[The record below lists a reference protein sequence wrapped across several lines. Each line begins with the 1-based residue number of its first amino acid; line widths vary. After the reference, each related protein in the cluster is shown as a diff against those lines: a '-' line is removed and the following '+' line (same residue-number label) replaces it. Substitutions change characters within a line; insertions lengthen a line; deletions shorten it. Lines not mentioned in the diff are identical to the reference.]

1 MDCPTSPLTK
11 LKTSCQHIALTLP
24 MMAFMILAGCS
35 TQHNTA
41 KSRWWHAFNTRYNV
55 YYNGSQAYID
65 GSLEK
70 ENGNVDNFT
79 ELIPLYPVSNK
90 NSRELGKMNFDRA
103 IEKSK
108 KAIHLHSIKRR
119 PEWNP
124 GRHKTAKDIEWLSR
138 REYNPFLWKAWM
150 LMGRAQFHE
159 GAFDDAASTF
169 AYMSRLYRSQ
179 PAIYGK
185 ARAWLAKAYIE
196 EGWLYDAEDVIR
208 NIQRDSIHWT
218 AQKEWDYT
226 YTDYYI
232 HTGEYD
238 KAIPY
243 LQRVIRHEMRRK
255 QRAREWYLLGQL
267 LELQGNK
274 AEALKA
280 YQHVIRLNPPYNLE
294 FNARISMTK
303 VMPEGPSDKMI
314 SYLKHM
320 ASSPNN
326 AEYLDQIYYAIGNI
340 YLTRR
345 DTLHAIDAYEQGNEK
360 AKRSGI
366 EKGVLLL
373 RLGDLY
379 WNREKFADAQRCY
392 NEALG
397 LLDQDRKDYKQLSER
412 TKVLDELVPHT
423 NAVELQDSLQR
434 LALMSDTDRNKI
446 IDQIISDLKK
456 KERKERDMQAEMARQ
471 QSGGQAESDPISTPQ
486 TRPTTPQNSKWY
498 FYNPMAVAQG
508 KETFQR
514 LWGKRDNVDNW
525 QRINKTVVHAD
536 GNTNTLPADSTLQR
550 QEYHTQ
556 THQNA
561 DSAAADPHTRAYYL
575 AQIPLS
581 AEQLA
586 ASNKLLADGL
596 FGSGV
601 IFKDKMDHLSLS
613 ERTLIRLITHFPKFE
628 KMDEAYYHLFLLYS
642 RLGRKDRAQ
651 TYLELLKHN
660 HSKSEWT
667 RLIADP
673 NFEEN
678 ARQGEQL
685 EDSLY
690 TATYNAF
697 RNNRYNEVSNNVS
710 ISDRRFPAGAN
721 RDKFLFIGALNKLNN
736 GHLDECLRD
745 LNMLVEKYP
754 ESQLSTMAGMIING
768 VKAGRQVRSSHFD
781 MSDMW
786 NRRSVVLNESDTTQI
801 QGFSTERNIPFAFM
815 MVYHPDSIKE
825 NQLLFELAKY
835 NFTNYLVRNFDIKIE
850 DADGLRR
857 MMVTGFRNFDEA
869 LQYARQLRQQEHI
882 NALKGNA
889 HPVIISDINLP
900 LLGTQFSYADYEAFY
915 AKHFARLK
923 VSLYQLLTE
932 PIEITTDKQQPAAP
946 KTEEEI
952 DRILDQSDD
961 INNGIF
967 IPLEDE
973 KPKTQVPNTGTTI
986 PLEPVKPTQQPSK
999 GGITIPIGQPVKQPT
1014 VDKNALPTVKPKPLP
1029 QPAKPRKENTGIYFD
1044 NGLPKTESKKKGT
1057 QENEKDKKKSK
1068 PLDLEDEYYD
1078 LDGF

>member
-1 MDCPTSPLTK
+1 MLMT
-11 LKTSCQHIALTLP
+11 
-24 MMAFMILAGCS
+24 GCS
-35 TQHNTA
+35 AQRNTA
-41 KSRWWHAFNTRYNV
+41 KSRWWQAFNTRYNV

-70 ENGNVDNFT
+70 ENGNADNFT
-79 ELIPLYPVSNK
+79 ELIPLYTVGNK
-90 NSRELGKMNFDRA
+90 NSRELGKTNFDRA
-103 IEKSK
+103 IEKSQ

-119 PEWNP
+119 PEWKP

-159 GAFDDAASTF
+159 GSFDDAASTF

-208 NIQRDSIHWT
+208 NMQRDSIHWT

-243 LQRVIRHEMRRK
+243 LRKVIRHEMRRK
-255 QRAREWYLLGQL
+255 QRAREWFLLGQL

-314 SYLKHM
+314 SRLKRM

-326 AEYLDQIYYAIGNI
+326 AEYLDQVYYAIGNI
-340 YLTRR
+340 YLARR
-345 DTLHAIDAYEQGNEK
+345 DTLHAIDAYEQGNQK

-373 RLGDLY
+373 KLGNLY
-379 WNREKFADAQRCY
+379 WNRRKFADAQRCY

-397 LLDQDRKDYKQLSER
+397 LLDQDRKDYQQLAER
-412 TKVLDELVPHT
+412 TKILDELVPHT

-434 LALMSDTDRNKI
+434 LARMAEPERNRI
-446 IDQIISDLKK
+446 IDRIISDLKK
-456 KERKERDMQAEMARQ
+456 KEREERDAQAEMAGAQ
-471 QSGGQAESDPISTPQ
+471 NGGQAESGPIPTPP
-486 TRPTTPQNSKWY
+486 TRPTNAQDSKWY
-498 FYNPMAVAQG
+498 FYNPMVVAQG

-525 QRINKTVVHAD
+525 QRINKSVVPTM
-536 GNTNTLPADSTLQR
+536 TNGDTLPADSVQQDANQDDHPRLT
-550 QEYHTQ
+550 TD
-556 THQNA
+556 NP
-561 DSAAADPHTRAYYL
+561 AADPHTRAYYL
-575 AQIPLS
+575 AQIPFS
-581 AEQLA
+581 EQQLE

-601 IFKDKMDHLSLS
+601 IFKDKMDALSLS
-613 ERTLIRLITHFPKFE
+613 ERTLIRLVDHFPKFE

-642 RLGRKDRAQ
+642 RLGRRDRAQ
-651 TYLELLKHN
+651 TYLDMLKRN
-660 HSKSEWT
+660 HPQSEWT
-667 RLIADP
+667 RLIANP
-673 NFEEN
+673 YFEEN
-678 ARQGEQL
+678 ARRGEQV

-697 RNNRYNEVSNNVS
+697 RNNRYDVVRNNVS
-710 ISDRRFPAGAN
+710 ISDTRFADGAN
-721 RDKFLFIGALNKLNN
+721 RDKFLFIGALNQLNDN
-736 GHLDECLRD
+736 RLDECLRS
-745 LNMLVEKYP
+745 LNTLVEKYP
-754 ESQLSTMAGMIING
+754 ESQLSVMAGMIING
-768 VKAGRQVRSSHFD
+768 VKAGRPVRSGHFD
-781 MSDMW
+781 MNDMW
-786 NRRSVVLNESDTTQI
+786 ERRNIVLNDSDTTKLQS
-801 QGFSTERNIPFAFM
+801 FSTERNTPFVFM
-815 MVYHPDSIKE
+815 LVYHPDSVRE

-835 NFTNYLVRNFDIKIE
+835 NFTSYLVRDFDIKIE

-857 MMVTGFRNFDEA
+857 MMVTGFRNFDET
-869 LQYARQLRQQEHI
+869 LQYARQLRRQETI
-882 NALKGNA
+882 NNLNGHA
-889 HPVIISDINLP
+889 HPVIISDTNLP

-915 AKHFARLK
+915 AKHFAQLK

-932 PIEITTDKQQPAAP
+932 PTEITTDKQQPAAP

-952 DRILDQSDD
+952 DRILDNSDD

-967 IPLEDE
+967 IPIDDE
-973 KPKTQVPNTGTTI
+973 KPQPKTPATGTTI
-986 PLEPVKPTQQPSK
+986 PIETAKPTPQPPA
-999 GGITIPIGQPVKQPT
+999 GGITIPIAQPVKQPT

-1029 QPAKPRKENTGIYFD
+1029 QPAKTRKENTGIYFD
-1044 NGLPKTESKKKGT
+1044 NGLPKTQDKQKT
-1057 QENEKDKKKSK
+1057 AQEKEKDNKKSK